1 MNFSYR
7 FSPVFILILFAFLGC
22 DKQQDKPDTNAER
35 KALLENIGN
44 NIILPSYQALAT
56 ATSQLN
62 QQAEQFAAT
71 PTTERLAT
79 LQQAW
84 KDAAMAWQKAETF
97 EFGPAERRDLRMQ
110 VNAFPTSTTKIESAI
125 TSGADFTPAY
135 MTSLDAYAKGFP
147 ALDYLLFSMSGDNA
161 EVLSRYTTE
170 ANAAKRKQFLTAIT
184 KFINDH
190 AASVANEWSSA
201 TGGNY
206 INTFTSNTGTDV
218 GSSIGYLVNQMNYH
232 LEIVINQKIGVPAGK
247 RSNGTIFPQRVEGLY
262 SKTSLPL
269 IEANLTHLHHV
280 FLGISANG
288 DGAGL
293 AEYLTALGA
302 KDSQGTPLAESI
314 NAKMAS
320 AMTAVKAIPPTLPE
334 TIATNLTPVDRA
346 FNELKSLLVPF
357 KVDMPSAIG
366 TSITYID
373 NDGD

>member
-1 MNFSYR
+1 MKYSDRLPLLFL
-7 FSPVFILILFAFLGC
+7 ILISFWSC

-44 NIILPSYQALAT
+44 NIILPSYEALSAAT
-56 ATSQLN
+56 ATLN
-62 QQAEQFAAT
+62 QQAEQFTAN
-71 PTTERLAT
+71 PTAERLSA

-84 KDAAMAWQKAETF
+84 KDAAMAWQRAETF

-125 TSGADFTPAY
+125 GSGADFTPAY
-135 MTSLDAYAKGFP
+135 MATLDAYAKGFP
-147 ALDYLLFSMSGDNA
+147 AIEYLVFSLTNDNA
-161 EVLSRYTTE
+161 EVLSRYITD
-170 ANAAKRKQFLTAIT
+170 ANAAKRKQFLAAIT
-184 KFINDH
+184 KFVNDN
-190 AASVANEWSSA
+190 AASVANEWSRS

-206 INTFTSNTGTDV
+206 INTFINNTGTDV
-218 GSSIGYLVNQMNYH
+218 GSSIGYLVNQMNYQ

-262 SKTSLPL
+262 SKMSLPF
-269 IEANLTHLHHV
+269 IEANLTQLQNI
-280 FLGISANG
+280 FEGRTASG
-288 DGAGL
+288 DGTGL

-302 KDSQGTPLAESI
+302 KDSQGAPLAQSI
-314 NAKMAS
+314 NARMAT
-320 AMTAVKAIPPTLPE
+320 AMAAVKAIAPTLPE
-334 TIATNLTPVDRA
+334 AISTNITPVDRA

>member
-1 MNFSYR
+1 
-7 FSPVFILILFAFLGC
+7 
-22 DKQQDKPDTNAER
+22 
-35 KALLENIGN
+35 
-44 NIILPSYQALAT
+44 
-56 ATSQLN
+56 
-62 QQAEQFAAT
+62 
-71 PTTERLAT
+71 
-79 LQQAW
+79 
-84 KDAAMAWQKAETF
+84 
-97 EFGPAERRDLRMQ
+97 MQ

-161 EVLSRYTTE
+161 EVLSRYTTD
-170 ANAAKRKQFLTAIT
+170 ANAARRKLFLTAIT
-184 KFINDH
+184 KFINDN
-190 AASVANEWSSA
+190 AAAVANEWSSA

-232 LEIVINQKIGVPAGK
+232 LEIVINQKLGVPAGK

-262 SKTSLPL
+262 SKMSLPL
-269 IEANLTHLHHV
+269 IEANLTHLHNV
-280 FLGISANG
+280 FLGKSASS

-302 KDSQGTPLAESI
+302 KDSQGIPLAQSI
-314 NAKMAS
+314 DAKMAT
-320 AMTAVKAIPPTLPE
+320 AMAAVKAIPPTLPE
-334 TIATNLTPVDRA
+334 TITTNLTPVDRA